1 VLKAEVR
8 FFHWVAKMADSR
20 SRRPEQRAGT
30 PAPPAGVEY
39 QAFTVRR
46 YLVHAI
52 NRACR
57 ASHSPACAPV
67 TAERMACAGV
77 GFVHL
82 LAASPAARAVWT
94 NRFADGPHIWRA
106 RAKPVRSPAGSGPGS
121 VVAAHTAVAYGVC
134 LVPGC
139 QRARTGTRALPMAC
153 MISAC
158 TDVSGPHARCY
169 GRCTGVVRSRWN
181 TWAAWKE
188 GRAGD
193 HIVALT
199 NTMAHAHATYSE
211 LHIILTD
218 IAKAYDTAP
227 REALL
232 EALAIHGFP
241 PEKSDR
247 YASVRPARE
256 RPHAPR
262 TGTRPGR
269 FTLNVAANKAAPFA
283 RSLSV
288 CS

>member
-94 NRFADGPHIWRA
+94 NQFADGPHIWRL
-106 RAKPVRSPAGSGPGS
+106 RAEPVRSPVGTHRSAPCRRGGICRSSACAVARKRLTRAPCASHPTPRLAQAGSGSGS
-121 VVAAHTAVAYGVC
+121 VEAAHTTVAYGDR

-139 QRARTGTRALPMAC
+139 TLST
-153 MISAC
+153 
-158 TDVSGPHARCY
+158 
-169 GRCTGVVRSRWN
+169 RSRRRC
-181 TWAAWKE
+181 A
-188 GRAGD
+188 
-193 HIVALT
+193 
-199 NTMAHAHATYSE
+199 
-211 LHIILTD
+211 
-218 IAKAYDTAP
+218 
-227 REALL
+227 
-232 EALAIHGFP
+232 
-241 PEKSDR
+241 
-247 YASVRPARE
+247 RPSSSTPTGSRGNQ
-256 RPHAPR
+256 R
-262 TGTRPGR
+262 T
-269 FTLNVAANKAAPFA
+269 
-283 RSLSV
+283 SS
-288 CS
+288 